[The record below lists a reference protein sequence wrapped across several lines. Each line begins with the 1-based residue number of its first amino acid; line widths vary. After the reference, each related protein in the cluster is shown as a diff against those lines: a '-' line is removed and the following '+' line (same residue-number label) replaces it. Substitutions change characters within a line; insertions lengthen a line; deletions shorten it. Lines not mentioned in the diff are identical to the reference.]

1 MATGKTVGSLAGSHK
16 QYLIVQV
23 RVLED
28 NTVRLQILAPGHEA
42 KSNGFGYEMDILMPE
57 RVVNIIQAVM
67 K

>member
-1 MATGKTVGSLAGSHK
+1 MATGKTVGSLAGSRK

-28 NTVRLQILAPGHEA
+28 NTVRLQILAPEHEA